1 MLRLVGENKGNRFW
15 LCNWLFSQLLTRK
28 GCRVTGIEINPDAAK
43 VAELYEQVIVADLDF
58 VSVTEL
64 LPIHEFDVAVFGD
77 VLEHLRNPWRVLE
90 ETQQL
95 LKSEGYIVASIPNI
109 AHGALV

>member
-1 MLRLVGENKGNRFW
+1 
-15 LCNWLFSQLLTRK
+15 
-28 GCRVTGIEINPDAAK
+28 
-43 VAELYEQVIVADLDF
+43 VAELYCEQVIVADLDF

-90 ETQQL
+90 ETTVIEVRGIYSCISKYHVVTGRTL
-95 LKSEGYIVASIPNI
+95 LQGRFEYTELGILDNTHLDFYTQNS
-109 AHGALV
+109 

>member
-1 MLRLVGENKGNRFW
+1 VQLAI
-15 LCNWLFSQLLTRK
+15 FSTAYK
-28 GCRVTGIEINPDAAK
+28 EGCRVTDIEINPDAAK
-43 VAELYEQVIVADLDF
+43 VAELYCEQVVADLDF

-95 LKSEGYIVASIPNI
+95 LKSEGYIVVIPNI
-109 AHGALV
+109 SWCNSFSPFAREI